1 MRKTATTKAGG
12 AGSTS
17 SPAPAD
23 LVLPRIGT
31 PRNPK
36 RETWGGHAGAV
47 ARRIGKPLM
56 PWQQHAADVALE
68 IDPKTGGLFYK
79 EVIIT
84 VPRQSGKTT
93 LILVLFVLRCILF
106 AKAFGPQTCTYI
118 AQSGKMARRKLEREF
133 APILRRA
140 RTLAEVPQDS
150 RARPKRQ
157 NEWKLS
163 MNNNGEHIA
172 FGTGSYLQIDPP
184 TEDASHGDVLDMP
197 VIDEAFSQGDDLVE
211 QAVDAATIT
220 RASSQ
225 TYVISTV
232 GNARSTFLAGK
243 VTAGRKAAKQKKS
256 RTCYL
261 EWSVPDDADFR
272 DPDVWAQYLPAL
284 GHTITKADLLARLD
298 KAERGGREVDDGF
311 GSGIDGFRRGYLN
324 QWVDW
329 PKAKG
334 GDGPISTTRW
344 SELTDGESM
353 ATDESLTLGVDA
365 PMDRRSVCF
374 SVSGRRPDGL
384 RHGAIRYWVPT
395 PDLGKVVEIGKMLA
409 EGHGVPLHFPP
420 KSPALA
426 WRADFERAGVDVV
439 EVKAA
444 AFVEA
449 QQTIEQAITDGT
461 FRHRGQPEMVKAV
474 EGLAA
479 RVAGDTA
486 PWSRRSSSANTAPL
500 FALAAALA
508 GEGERTSTRSAYED
522 HDPMFV

>member
-1 MRKTATTKAGG
+1 M
-12 AGSTS
+12 
-17 SPAPAD
+17 APE
-23 LVLPRIGT
+23 LIPPRIGT

-36 RETWGGHAGAV
+36 RETWGGHAADV
-47 ARRIGKPLM
+47 ARKIGKPFM

-68 IDPKTGGLFYK
+68 IDPKTGGLWYR

-140 RTLAEVPQDS
+140 RTLVEVPQDS

-163 MNNNGEHIA
+163 MNNNGEHIS

-197 VIDEAFSQGDDLVE
+197 VIDEAFSQSDDLVE

-220 RASSQ
+220 RGSTGSAQ
-225 TYVISTV
+225 TYIISTV
-232 GNARSTFLAGK
+232 GNAKSTFLAGK
-243 VTAGRKAAKQKKS
+243 VIAGRKAAKQKKS

-272 DPDVWAQYLPAL
+272 DPAVWAQYLPAL

-298 KAERGGREVDDGF
+298 KAERGGADVDDGF
-311 GSGIDGFRRGYLN
+311 GSGLDGFRRGYLN

-329 PKAKG
+329 PRARS

-344 SELTDGESM
+344 ADLIDGESM

-365 PMDRRSVCF
+365 PIDRRSVCF
-374 SVSGRRPDGL
+374 SVSGRRADGM
-384 RHGAIRYWVPT
+384 RHGAIRYWVPA
-395 PDLGKVVEIGKMLA
+395 PDLGKVVEIGKALA
-409 EGHGVPLHFPP
+409 EGHGVPLLFPP

-426 WRADFERAGVDVV
+426 WRAGFVEAGVDVV
-439 EVKAA
+439 EIKAA

-449 QQTIEQAITDGT
+449 QQTIEQAVTDGT

-479 RVAGDTA
+479 RVAGDTS
-486 PWSRRSSSANTAPL
+486 PWSRRSSSSNTAPL

-508 GEGERTSTRSAYED
+508 GEADGASARSAYED